1 MSRKTVSRLLLAA
14 LIALGVAASAG
25 PTAHV
30 LTSTQRLRADGIGPN
45 PWSVVIAP
53 DGVVTSPDG
62 DVAVTDQNDQG
73 ENVDAQ
79 I

>member
-1 MSRKTVSRLLLAA
+1 MSRKNLSRLVLAA
-14 LIALGVAASAG
+14 LLALGVAVAAG

-30 LTSTQRLRADGIGPN
+30 LTSTQRLRAEGIGPN

-53 DGVVTSPDG
+53 DGSVVIEPDG
-62 DVAVTDQNDQG
+62 TIADNQG
-73 ENVDAQ
+73 EDYSTQ